1 MIQNKFNDI
10 VYLTFNNLSSQNKIK
25 HLFSTRLGG
34 VSENEFSS
42 MNLSYSRGD
51 NTDHVDENFKRIS
64 ELGFSIEKMVFS
76 YQVHNTVIRNVTEDD
91 CGKGILKEYDFAD
104 VDGLM
109 TNIPGIVLVTFYA
122 DCVPLYFYDPVK
134 NAIALSHAGWRGT
147 VMEIGKI
154 TLDKMA
160 QEFGS
165 TPSDMLIG
173 IGPSICK
180 DCFETGKE
188 VSDLFLEKFDFAS
201 DFIVDSKTDS
211 DKSYI
216 DLWNMNRQILI
227 NAGVLA
233 QNIEL
238 PDICTMCNTDLFY
251 SHRVMG
257 WDRGNMVAFLSII
270 E

>member
-1 MIQNKFNDI
+1 MIKNKFNDI
-10 VYLTFNNLSSQNKIK
+10 VYLTFNSLSSQSKIK

-34 VSENEFSS
+34 VSENEFSTL
-42 MNLSYSRGD
+42 NLSYSRGD
-51 NTDHVDENFKRIS
+51 KREHVDENFKRIS
-64 ELGFSIEKMVFS
+64 ELGFPIEKMVFS
-76 YQVHNTVIRNVTEDD
+76 YQVHETVIRNVTEDD
-91 CGKGILKEYDFAD
+91 CGKGILKEYDFTD

-109 TNIPGIVLVTFYA
+109 TNVPGIVLVTFFA

-147 VMEIGKI
+147 LMEIGAI

-160 QEFGS
+160 KTFGS
-165 TPSDMLIG
+165 NPRDILIG

-180 DCFETGKE
+180 NCFETGKE
-188 VSDLFLEKFDFAS
+188 VSNLFLDKFDFAS

-211 DKSYI
+211 DKSHI
-216 DLWNMNRQILI
+216 DLWNMNKQILI
-227 NAGVLA
+227 NAGVLE

-251 SHRVMG
+251 SHRIMG
-257 WDRGNMVAFLSII
+257 WNRGNMVAFLSLC
-270 E
+270 